1 MNKIKNI
8 TTAQTIILIG
18 AIVYVLFPDL
28 LIGPIDDTAVALIAG
43 IAEVVLSCTKS
54 GIKQTESTNFI
65 E

>member
-1 MNKIKNI
+1 MNKIQNI

-54 GIKQTESTNFI
+54 GMKRNEAAGFI